1 MDTCNQQPF
10 AAPLR
15 PPGMPRRPDAGMLTR
30 QLAQMLGLRLAV
42 LAEMG
47 SAITAQRKELRRL
60 DLKTLTCIAQLEP
73 LSTGR
78 LVHILGMSPGGVST
92 VLNRLE
98 DQGLIRRDRS
108 LQDRRQV
115 SLYLADE
122 HVLDWV
128 FPDYAAKALWPV
140 LRDKNPEEVDHL
152 LALLTECMEALTLQ
166 TGSEAHATP
175 PCSPRQVDESAYSF
189 TEAL

>member
-1 MDTCNQQPF
+1 
-10 AAPLR
+10 
-15 PPGMPRRPDAGMLTR
+15 MLTH
-30 QLAQMLGLRLAV
+30 QLAQMLCLRLAV

-60 DLKTLTCIAQLEP
+60 DLKTLACIAQLEP

-78 LVHILGMSPGGVST
+78 LVHILGMSPGGVAT

-128 FPDYAAKALWPV
+128 FPDYAAKALRPV
-140 LRDKNPEEVDHL
+140 LRDKDPEEVERL

-166 TGSEAHATP
+166 TRSEARATP
-175 PCSPRQVDESAYSF
+175 AYLRSQPDESAYSLS
-189 TEAL
+189 EAM